1 MTWLMLLMTLWCIG
15 GYMRTKEIVETAPME
30 DLILS
35 KFDDVNK
42 EAVHFV
48 RQWRSGQKQVLD
60 KVNANGTQDV
70 VTDVDMA
77 IESLTRLTFAGTIPV
92 FGEEGFHDDT
102 SVVEKPLYIV
112 VDPIDGTKEFAKG
125 NDEWSISL
133 CAVQNGTPVVASIFM
148 PDKGECFTAIKNK
161 GVRLN
166 GLPLNLQQA
175 SNGRIAVSPRQI
187 KDPKFGEYIRRT
199 GLVAAEVS
207 ALTPKICALL
217 RGEVQSA
224 VYFPQDGQSAAL
236 WDYAAGVL
244 LVQEYGGRISSL
256 CGAELPFRG
265 ADIIHKKGW
274 LATRN
279 IDHAYLLACLNS
291 LGEL

>member
-1 MTWLMLLMTLWCIG
+1 MG
-15 GYMRTKEIVETAPME
+15 TKETGETTPIE

-35 KFDDVNK
+35 RFNEVNV
-42 EAVHFV
+42 EAINII
-48 RQWRSGQKQVLD
+48 RQWRAGQKRVLD
-60 KVNANGTQDV
+60 KVNANGAHDV
-70 VTDVDMA
+70 VTDVDIT
-77 IESLTRLTFAGTIPV
+77 IESLTRQTFADTIPV
-92 FGEEGFHDDT
+92 FGEEGFNNDAY
-102 SVVEKPLYIV
+102 VVEKPLYIV

-125 NDEWSISL
+125 SNEWSISL
-133 CAVQNGTPVVASIFM
+133 CAVQNGVPIVASIFM

-166 GLPLNLQQA
+166 GLPLKSQQA
-175 SNGRIAVSPRQI
+175 NNGKIAVSPRQI
-187 KDPKFGEYIRRT
+187 KDPVFGESIRRT

-207 ALTPKICALL
+207 ALTPKICAIL

-244 LVQEYGGRISSL
+244 LVQEFGGRISSL
-256 CGAELPFRG
+256 CGADLPFRG

-274 LATRN
+274 LATRE
-279 IDHAYLLACLNS
+279 IDHTQLLACLNS

>member
-1 MTWLMLLMTLWCIG
+1 MG
-15 GYMRTKEIVETAPME
+15 TKETGETTPIE

-35 KFDDVNK
+35 RFNEVNV
-42 EAVHFV
+42 EAINII
-48 RQWRSGQKQVLD
+48 RQWRAGQKRVLD
-60 KVNANGTQDV
+60 KVNANGAHDV
-70 VTDVDMA
+70 VTDVDIT
-77 IESLTRLTFAGTIPV
+77 IESLTRQTFADTIPV
-92 FGEEGFHDDT
+92 FGEEGFNNDAY
-102 SVVEKPLYIV
+102 VVEKPLYIV

-125 NDEWSISL
+125 SNEWSISL
-133 CAVQNGTPVVASIFM
+133 CAVQNGVPIVASIFM

-166 GLPLNLQQA
+166 GLPLKSQQA
-175 SNGRIAVSPRQI
+175 NNGKIAVSPRQI
-187 KDPKFGEYIRRT
+187 KDPVFGESIRGT

-207 ALTPKICALL
+207 ALTPKICAIL

-244 LVQEYGGRISSL
+244 LVQEFGGRISSL
-256 CGAELPFRG
+256 CGADLPFRG

-274 LATRN
+274 LATRE
-279 IDHAYLLACLNS
+279 IDHTQLLACLNS